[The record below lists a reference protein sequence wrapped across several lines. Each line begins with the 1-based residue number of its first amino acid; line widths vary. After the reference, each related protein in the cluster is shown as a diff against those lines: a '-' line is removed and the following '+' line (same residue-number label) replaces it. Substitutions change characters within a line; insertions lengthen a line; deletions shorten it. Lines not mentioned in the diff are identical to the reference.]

1 MGYTTITKT
10 FRRRVYMPKRYIP
23 WLKLLVFTML
33 LLGLPLI
40 ASAQAPTVF
49 LDGKQLSFDVPPTLD
64 NGRTLVP
71 LRGIFEALG
80 VEVQWDGATQTVTAT
95 KGNTTIKLTVG
106 GQAYKN
112 GQPIT
117 LDVPAKII
125 NGRTLVPLRFVSE
138 ALGSQVNWDDK
149 TQTITITSQQPQ
161 INGLAAQVVRVIDGD
176 TFEVNLN
183 GKTEKVRLIGV
194 DTPETVHPIIG
205 EEPYGKEASNFT
217 KSQLEG
223 KQVKLELDVQERD
236 QYGRIL
242 AYVWLNGKLF
252 NEVLL
257 REGYAQVATYPP
269 NVKYVEKF
277 TAAQKEAR
285 EAGRG
290 LWGAEETEKQTSQ
303 QPAATTGK
311 YVGSI
316 KSDKYHLPTCEWAEK
331 IKDENRI
338 WFQSEEEAIKAGY
351 KPCSVCNP

>member
-1 MGYTTITKT
+1 MQ
-10 FRRRVYMPKRYIP
+10 KRFKSY
-23 WLKLLVFTML
+23 LTLLTLTLMFLFCFSLV
-33 LLGLPLI
+33 GL
-40 ASAQAPTVF
+40 AQTPTVY
-49 LDGKQLSFDVPPTLD
+49 LDGKQISFDVPPKID
-64 NGRTLVP
+64 NGRVLVP

-80 VEVQWDGATQTVTAT
+80 AQVQWDGTKTITAS
-95 KGNTTIKLTVG
+95 KDSTTIKLIIG
-106 GQAYKN
+106 GQAFKN
-112 GQPIT
+112 GQPVP
-117 LDVPAKII
+117 LDVPAKVI

-138 ALGSQVNWDDK
+138 ALGASVNWDSG
-149 TQTITITSQQPQ
+149 TQKITITSGQQSQTQPQLQTPQ
-161 INGLAAQVVRVIDGD
+161 INGIAAKVVRVIDGD
-176 TFEVNLN
+176 TLEVQFN

-194 DTPETVHPIIG
+194 DTPETVHPTIG
-205 EEPYGKEASNFT
+205 EEPYGKAASNFT

-223 KQVKLELDVQERD
+223 KQVTLELDVQERD

-290 LWGAEETEKQTSQ
+290 LWGGAEETEEQTPQ
-303 QPAATTGK
+303 QPTATSGK
-311 YVGSI
+311 YVGSV
-316 KSDKYHLPTCEWAEK
+316 KSDKYHLPTCEWAER

-338 WFQSEEEAIKAGY
+338 WFQTEEEAIKAGY